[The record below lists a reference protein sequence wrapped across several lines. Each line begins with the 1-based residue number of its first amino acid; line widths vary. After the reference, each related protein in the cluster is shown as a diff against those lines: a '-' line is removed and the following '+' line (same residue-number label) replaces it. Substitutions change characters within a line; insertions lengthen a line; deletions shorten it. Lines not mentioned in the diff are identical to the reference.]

1 MQTTPL
7 RSDIPESD
15 KWDLSPLY
23 SNEADWETDFA
34 ALKEEYAGVSKFRG
48 RLNEGAAVLA
58 ECLEFE
64 KSIDQRV
71 ERLSQFASLRVA
83 GDSADP
89 AALDCEARLDNLL
102 VHIGEAFSF
111 LSPEIQS
118 IPDDRFA
125 EYLANPTLS
134 EWTIPLR
141 KLRRLKKHTLSP
153 AEERLLALGASA
165 IRGHGETFSQ
175 LTNVDM
181 HFGTLSDSQGRERE
195 LTQSSFSSFLQD
207 RDPSV
212 RKAAFHQFY
221 EEFSAHR
228 YTLASSLAASVR
240 ADIFHARARNHA
252 SARES
257 ALFADDIPVAIYE
270 NLISTVRANLP
281 ALFDY
286 FEFRRSAL
294 GLSEIHHYDTYV
306 PIVGG
311 VKTRVGW
318 DEAVD
323 LVVKS
328 LAPLGP
334 EYTTTL
340 RHGLLDGRWCD
351 RYENKNKRSGAFSHG
366 TYTSPPYIMMNY
378 KADVFSDVYTL
389 AHEAGH
395 SMHTFRSCRA
405 QSFQNHHYPI
415 FLAEVASTFNEVLLT
430 EHLLATTKDPAMR
443 AFIINRQIDDIR
455 GTLFRQTMFAEFERD
470 THAAEESGRALTLD
484 SLRKTYR
491 SLLDAY
497 FGPRFTLDDELELE
511 CLRIPHFYSAF
522 YVYKY
527 ATGLSAAVALA
538 TQVLQSGDAGKYLGF
553 LSSGGSKFPVET
565 LRKAGV
571 DMADPTP
578 IQATLDLFARR
589 VGELKTLL
597 PELEK
602 NP

>member
-7 RSDIPESD
+7 RSEVSESD
-15 KWDLSPLY
+15 KWDLNPLY
-23 SNEADWETDFA
+23 ATEADWESDFA
-34 ALKEEYAGVSKFRG
+34 TLKSSYTGVARFRG
-48 RLNEGAAVLA
+48 RLNDGPATLA

-64 KSIDQRV
+64 KSIDLRV
-71 ERLSQFASLRVA
+71 ERLSQFASLRVC
-83 GDSADP
+83 GDSSDP
-89 AALDCEARLDNLL
+89 AALDAEARLDNLL

-125 EYLANPTLS
+125 AYLADPALA

-141 KLRRLKKHTLSP
+141 KLRRLKEHTLGP
-153 AEERLLALGASA
+153 DEERLLALGATA

-181 HFGTLSDSQGRERE
+181 RFGTLTDSQGRERE

-207 RDPSV
+207 RDPAV

-228 YTLASSLAASVR
+228 YTLASSLAASIR
-240 ADIFHARARNHA
+240 ADVFYARARRHP
-252 SARES
+252 SAREA
-257 ALFADDIPVAIYE
+257 ALFADDIPTAIYD
-270 NLISTVRANLP
+270 NLISTARANLP

-286 FEFRRSAL
+286 FEFRRQAL
-294 GLSEIHHYDTYV
+294 RLPEIHHYDTYV
-306 PIVGG
+306 PIVEG
-311 VKTRVGW
+311 VKTNVPW

-323 LVVKS
+323 LVVS
-328 LAPLGP
+328 ALAPLGND
-334 EYTTTL
+334 YTTTL

-395 SMHTFRSCRA
+395 SMHTLLSCRA

-430 EHLLATTKDPAMR
+430 EHLLKNTTDRAMR

-455 GTLFRQTMFAEFERD
+455 GTLFRQTMFAEFEREA
-470 THAAEESGRALTLD
+470 HAAEESGNALTLD
-484 SLRKTYR
+484 GFKKIYR
-491 SLLDAY
+491 RLLDDY
-497 FGPRFTLDDELELE
+497 FGPQFAIDAELELE

-538 TQVLQSGDAGKYLGF
+538 TQVLETGDPSRYLRF

-565 LRKAGV
+565 LREAGV
-571 DMADPTP
+571 DMATPAP
-578 IQATLDLFARR
+578 IQATLDLFTRR
-589 VGELKTLL
+589 LAELRTLL
-597 PELEK
+597 PS
-602 NP
+602 PQ